1 LDGKNKDNHFIPN
14 GYIISGDFCMRV
26 FFYSAVGI
34 PLLIADAVL
43 LCGLPTR
50 MASRLTATQGLVVL
64 FGGLAYLCLHFLLRK
79 PERMYLWGH
88 EFTHLLVAKLFLRR
102 VHGFHI
108 TSRSGGKVVIDRTNV
123 AIDLAPYA
131 VPLYNVVAL
140 LPATLVA
147 GGIPSAAR
155 MTYLCTAA
163 FLFAMHLC
171 FSLEGFIDSQPDV
184 RRSGRIFSL
193 AIVLLLLMLWT
204 PILAAPGTQ
213 GGFSGLSGFYREW
226 LGGGMEAAFTLPA
239 RVRYLLSHRFL

>member
-1 LDGKNKDNHFIPN
+1 
-14 GYIISGDFCMRV
+14 MRV
-26 FFYSAVGI
+26 LLYSAIGI

-43 LCGLPTR
+43 LWALPAE
-50 MASRLTATQGLVVL
+50 MANRLTIAQGVILL
-64 FGGLAYLCLHFLLRK
+64 FGALVYLGLHFLLRK

-88 EFTHLLVAKLFLRR
+88 EFTHLFVAKLFLRH

-131 VPLYNVVAL
+131 LPFYNVIAL
-140 LPATLVA
+140 LPVTLIA
-147 GGIPSAAR
+147 GGGPYAR
-155 MTYLCTAA
+155 KIYLGAAA

-171 FSLEGFIDSQPDV
+171 FSAEGFIDGQPDV

-204 PILAAPGTQ
+204 PILAAPGTH
-213 GGFSGLSGFYREW
+213 GGFSGLSDFYRVW
-226 LGGGMEAAFTLPA
+226 LHSGVKAVLALSKFIRSLLGGQ
-239 RVRYLLSHRFL
+239 FL